1 MQGMQ
6 PTGAGGTPSDWD
18 AFTDAQAKNNIDRN
32 VRQYTDL
39 DLFFGKKA
47 TSKDISKV
55 TDVQAVKRSVRNLIL
70 TNHYE
75 KPFHPEIGSGVRGIL
90 FEPMTPITA
99 HILTLQIENVIENF
113 EPRARLIG
121 VKASPDLDRNA
132 YEITI
137 EFYVVN
143 APTELAELTVF
154 LERLR

>member
-1 MQGMQ
+1 M
-6 PTGAGGTPSDWD
+6 PAGTPSDWS
-18 AFTDAQAKNNIDRN
+18 AFTDAQGKNNIDRN

-39 DLFFGKKA
+39 DLFFGKKS

-55 TDVQAVKRSVRNLIL
+55 TDILAVKRAVRNLVL

-99 HILTLQIENVIENF
+99 HILTRKIEDVIENF
-113 EPRARLIG
+113 EPRVRLIN
-121 VKASPDLDRNA
+121 VIAYPNLDRNA
-132 YEITI
+132 YEVSV

-143 APTELAELTVF
+143 MPTELVDLTLF

>member
-1 MQGMQ
+1 M
-6 PTGAGGTPSDWD
+6 PAGTPSSWD
-18 AFTDAQAKNNIDRN
+18 AFTDAQGQNNIDRN

-39 DLFFGKKA
+39 DLFFNKKA

-55 TDVQAVKRSVRNLIL
+55 TDIQAVKRSVRNLVL

-90 FEPMTPITA
+90 FEPMTPLTAYVLTRKIEDVIT
-99 HILTLQIENVIENF
+99 NF

-121 VKASPDLDRNA
+121 VNAIPNLDRNE
-132 YEITI
+132 YECTI
-137 EFYVVN
+137 QFFVVN
-143 APTELAELTVF
+143 APTELVDLTIF

>member
-1 MQGMQ
+1 M
-6 PTGAGGTPSDWD
+6 
-18 AFTDAQAKNNIDRN
+18 
-32 VRQYTDL
+32 
-39 DLFFGKKA
+39 DLFFAKKA

-55 TDVQAVKRSVRNLIL
+55 TDIQAVKRSVRNLIL

-75 KPFHPEIGSGVRGIL
+75 KPFHPEIGSGVRDML
-90 FEPMTPITA
+90 FEPMTPLTA
-99 HILTLQIENVIENF
+99 YMLARQVENVVENW

-121 VKASPDLDRNA
+121 VRASPNLDRNE

-143 APTELAELTVF
+143 TPTELVDLTVF